1 MLAHIQNFQSL
12 FGRSKRDA
20 FWGNEDKIDEKGCM
34 KEFLCKLASWH
45 LTISLQNNFFT
56 DSFQG
61 FNPLS
66 TKSTKWPNTLKQFVG
81 KLPTNCLSVF
91 GHFVNLALKGLRSLY
106 GKTSRTVAL
115 SIIEKFFIHFRAL
128 VSKIPYLYVTCRI

>member
-1 MLAHIQNFQSL
+1 MLVFAFKSL
-12 FGRSKRDA
+12 PPTKTFITLRLS
-20 FWGNEDKIDEKGCM
+20 
-34 KEFLCKLASWH
+34 
-45 LTISLQNNFFT
+45 QV
-56 DSFQG
+56 
-61 FNPLS
+61 NPLS
-66 TKSTKWPNTLKQFVG
+66 ANPTKWPNTLKQFVG